1 MNEIHCHNCGGFITD
16 PSGVSYRVPSGA
28 AAPATAPHT
37 ALCTCIP
44 SVVYGTPPG
53 YVSWPGLTSLSSIER
68 SRAAA
73 RN

>member
-1 MNEIHCHNCGGFITD
+1 MPEIHCHNCGGFITD
-16 PSGVSYRVPSGA
+16 PTSVSYRVPPSA
-28 AAPATAPHT
+28 ATAAVPHS

-44 SVVYGTPPG
+44 SVVYGTAPG
-53 YVSWPGLTSLSSIER
+53 YVAWPGLTDLTKIER

>member
-1 MNEIHCHNCGGFITD
+1 MSEIHCHNCGGFITD
-16 PSGVSYRVPSGA
+16 PSGVSYQVPSSAAA
-28 AAPATAPHT
+28 AAPHS

-53 YVSWPGLTSLSSIER
+53 YVSWPGLTHLSKIER